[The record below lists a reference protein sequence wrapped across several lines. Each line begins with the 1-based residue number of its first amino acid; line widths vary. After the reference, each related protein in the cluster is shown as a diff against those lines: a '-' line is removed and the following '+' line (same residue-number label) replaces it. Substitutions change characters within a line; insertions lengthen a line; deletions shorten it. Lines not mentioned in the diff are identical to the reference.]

1 MKHPNNKEGVLLLL
15 VCILLVAF
23 TFLKGPSG
31 FGEDIPE
38 NPAAKLEIAPATPE
52 MVAIYKELSQ
62 PVNFEFECEPLR
74 DVLGFLRTIR
84 KITILVDEDVME
96 IFGTDLD
103 CDGRKVDRRDI
114 FITMQVNELSLGA
127 ALHEMLAQH
136 GLSYCVERGFIYIS
150 TPAILGG
157 MDPFQPEYI
166 VEDADPFILKGLS
179 QPVAFEFECE
189 PLHDIAKFL
198 RTITG
203 LDIRMDELILE
214 KIGEY
219 VDSCASKMDKRDIF
233 ITTHVS
239 ELPFDVALS
248 GMLRQRNL
256 AYSVERDH
264 IYISTPDVLRDSSR
278 K

>member
-1 MKHPNNKEGVLLLL
+1 
-15 VCILLVAF
+15 
-23 TFLKGPSG
+23 
-31 FGEDIPE
+31 
-38 NPAAKLEIAPATPE
+38 
-52 MVAIYKELSQ
+52 
-62 PVNFEFECEPLR
+62 
-74 DVLGFLRTIR
+74 
-84 KITILVDEDVME
+84 
-96 IFGTDLD
+96 
-103 CDGRKVDRRDI
+103 
-114 FITMQVNELSLGA
+114 MQVNELSLGA